1 MSIEKPNNPVFTEED
16 LEYICDSVCR
26 YPYISTSEEEM
37 RKYCEGCVITK
48 RLKEE
53 ERWKNQDAD
62 HANSARIRAG
72 QR

>member
-37 RKYCEGCVITK
+37 ERYCEGCVITK
-48 RLKEE
+48 KLKEGE
-53 ERWKNQDAD
+53 
-62 HANSARIRAG
+62 
-72 QR
+72 